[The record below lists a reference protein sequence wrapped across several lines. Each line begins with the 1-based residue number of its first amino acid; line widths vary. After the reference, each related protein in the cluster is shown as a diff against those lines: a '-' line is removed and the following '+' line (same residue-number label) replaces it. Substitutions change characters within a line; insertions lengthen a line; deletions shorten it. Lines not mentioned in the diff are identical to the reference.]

1 MPSRILDYPIF
12 DADNHMYETPDAL
25 TKHLEDPYKEVIKY
39 IDISGRTKITVKG
52 QISEYIPNPTF
63 NVVAAPGAQ
72 EEYFKNG
79 NPDGKSRRE
88 ILGKAIRSPE
98 AFFAPEARV
107 KLMDELGIDRAMMW
121 PTLASLVEER
131 LRDDPYATA
140 AVIKALNRWMYEQ
153 WSFNYEDR
161 IFATPVVNLALLDN
175 ALEEIDWIIEHG
187 ARVVLIRPAPVTTLY
202 ATRSMALPEFDP
214 FWERVVEAD
223 LVVGMHASDSGYQ
236 RYINE
241 WEGVPGGEMLP
252 FKDGS
257 GFAALSTIGHRA
269 IEDTIAAVIGH
280 GLPTRFPTIKI
291 LPVENGSHWVRPS
304 IEHFNQAYELQ
315 PQLFEEHPVDV
326 LKRNVWIHPFH
337 EEDPK
342 GLIDLVGVDHVC
354 FGSDYPHAE
363 GMSDPITYVDD
374 LEGLPEEDKAKIMG
388 GNLAGLMNVGVPA

>member
-1 MPSRILDYPIF
+1 
-12 DADNHMYETPDAL
+12 
-25 TKHLEDPYKEVIKY
+25 
-39 IDISGRTKITVKG
+39 
-52 QISEYIPNPTF
+52 
-63 NVVAAPGAQ
+63 
-72 EEYFKNG
+72 
-79 NPDGKSRRE
+79 
-88 ILGKAIRSPE
+88 
-98 AFFAPEARV
+98 
-107 KLMDELGIDRAMMW
+107 
-121 PTLASLVEER
+121 
-131 LRDDPYATA
+131 
-140 AVIKALNRWMYEQ
+140 
-153 WSFNYEDR
+153 
-161 IFATPVVNLALLDN
+161 
-175 ALEEIDWIIEHG
+175 
-187 ARVVLIRPAPVTTLY
+187 
-202 ATRSMALPEFDP
+202 
-214 FWERVVEAD
+214 
-223 LVVGMHASDSGYQ
+223 MHASDSGYQ

-337 EEDPK
+337 EEDPQ

-374 LEGLPEEDKAKIMG
+374 LEGLAEEDKAKIMG
-388 GNLAGLMNVGVPA
+388 GNLAGLMNVGVSA

>member
-1 MPSRILDYPIF
+1 ML
-12 DADNHMYETPDAL
+12 
-25 TKHLEDPYKEVIKY
+25 
-39 IDISGRTKITVKG
+39 
-52 QISEYIPNPTF
+52 
-63 NVVAAPGAQ
+63 
-72 EEYFKNG
+72 
-79 NPDGKSRRE
+79 
-88 ILGKAIRSPE
+88 
-98 AFFAPEARV
+98 
-107 KLMDELGIDRAMMW
+107 
-121 PTLASLVEER
+121 
-131 LRDDPYATA
+131 
-140 AVIKALNRWMYEQ
+140 
-153 WSFNYEDR
+153 
-161 IFATPVVNLALLDN
+161 
-175 ALEEIDWIIEHG
+175 EHG

-223 LVVGMHASDSGYQ
+223 IVVGMHASDSGYQ

-326 LKRNVWIHPFH
+326 LKRNIWIHPFH

-342 GLIDLVGVDHVC
+342 GLIDLVGCRPRVLRFRLPARRGHVRPDHLRRRPR
-354 FGSDYPHAE
+354 GSPR
-363 GMSDPITYVDD
+363 
-374 LEGLPEEDKAKIMG
+374 G
-388 GNLAGLMNVGVPA
+388 GQGQDHGRQPRRTHERRRPRVARHPAFRRRSGRG

>member
-1 MPSRILDYPIF
+1 
-12 DADNHMYETPDAL
+12 
-25 TKHLEDPYKEVIKY
+25 
-39 IDISGRTKITVKG
+39 
-52 QISEYIPNPTF
+52 
-63 NVVAAPGAQ
+63 
-72 EEYFKNG
+72 
-79 NPDGKSRRE
+79 
-88 ILGKAIRSPE
+88 
-98 AFFAPEARV
+98 
-107 KLMDELGIDRAMMW
+107 MDELGIDRAMMW

-388 GNLAGLMNVGVPA
+388 GNLAGLMNVGGVPA

>member
-1 MPSRILDYPIF
+1 
-12 DADNHMYETPDAL
+12 
-25 TKHLEDPYKEVIKY
+25 
-39 IDISGRTKITVKG
+39 
-52 QISEYIPNPTF
+52 
-63 NVVAAPGAQ
+63 VAAPGAQ
-72 EEYFKNG
+72 EEYFKSG
-79 NPDGKSRRE
+79 NPEGKSRRE
-88 ILGKAIRSPE
+88 IMGKPIRSPE
-98 AFFAPEARV
+98 AFFAPEPRV
-107 KLMDELGIDRAMMW
+107 QLMDELGIDRAMMW

-140 AVIKALNRWMYEQ
+140 AVIKALNRWIYEQ

-161 IFATPVVNLALLDN
+161 IFATPIINLALLDN
-175 ALEEIDWIIEHG
+175 AIAELEWLLERG
-187 ARVVLIRPAPVTTLY
+187 AKVILIRPAPVTTLY

-214 FWERVVEAD
+214 FWERVVDAD
-223 LVVGMHASDSGYQ
+223 ILVGMHASDSGYQ

-269 IEDTIAAVIGH
+269 IEDTIAAIIGH

-304 IEHFNQAYELQ
+304 IEHFGQAYEQQ
-315 PQLFEEHPVDV
+315 PQLFAEHPVDV
-326 LKRNVWIHPFH
+326 LRRNIWVHPFH
-337 EEDPK
+337 EEDPI

-363 GMSDPITYVDD
+363 GMSDPITYIDD
-374 LEGLPEEDKAKIMG
+374 LAGLSEADQAKVMG